1 MKFIKIANLRLA
13 AIGVA
18 GSIGVSGCA
27 TYDPYLM
34 QDALMVAEFAV
45 WVAAEDARRDAYRA
59 ERDYYRR
66 RGGHHRPHHGPK
78 AHKPTPKAPAAPAA

>member
-1 MKFIKIANLRLA
+1 MKLIKTTRLRLA
-13 AIGVA
+13 AIGLT
-18 GSIGVSGCA
+18 GSLGLTGCA
-27 TYDPYLM
+27 SYDPYLM

-66 RGGHHRPHHGPK
+66 RGDHHRPHHGPK
-78 AHKPTPKAPAAPAA
+78 SHKPTPKALSTPAA

>member
-1 MKFIKIANLRLA
+1 MTIAKHTRLRLA
-13 AIGVA
+13 AVGLA
-18 GSIGVSGCA
+18 GSLGLSGCA
-27 TYDPYLM
+27 SYDPYLM

-66 RGGHHRPHHGPK
+66 RGHHPRAHHGPK
-78 AHKPTPKAPAAPAA
+78 AYKPTLKGLSAPAA

>member
-1 MKFIKIANLRLA
+1 MKLFRTTRTRLA
-13 AIGVA
+13 AFGLA
-18 GSIGVSGCA
+18 GTLGLSGCS
-27 TYDPYLM
+27 TYDPYLV

-66 RGGHHRPHHGPK
+66 RGHHPRPHHGPK
-78 AHKPTPKAPAAPAA
+78 RYKLTPKDLSAPGA